1 MNRRAIAFP
10 VLFIL
15 LGGLLWWRIHL
26 QTIASHAPTGGSA
39 TVEGTETVVA
49 SKVAGRL
56 LELTVD
62 KGDRVKAGQV
72 VGRIDCSDYDVA
84 LAAAQART
92 LQAKAQSDVARSALA
107 QSLRGVRVAQS
118 QIESAQAQQL
128 VLAADRDKAALDLNR
143 ASQLRTAGAVP
154 MVTLDDAS
162 ARARVLGAQ
171 EHVVGAGI
179 RTAQTSS
186 EAMQAGVHTAQ
197 AQVAAAAAAVAAAE
211 VEVTRAE
218 LSVTECKLVAHR
230 NGIVT
235 ERLYEP
241 GVVLPAGARVL
252 TVVDLDTVKVDFFV
266 PDAELGRVKLGAP
279 AELHADAFPGRVF
292 RGNVRRI
299 ASEAEFTPRDVQT
312 REDRDRLVYAVEI
325 EVPNADG
332 PLRAGMPGDV
342 VLPGTGK

>member
-10 VLFIL
+10 VLFAV

-26 QTIASHAPTGGSA
+26 QTIAARAPTGGSA

-56 LELTVD
+56 IELTVD

-72 VGRIDCSDYDVA
+72 VGRLDCSDYDVA
-84 LAAAQART
+84 LAAANARVLQAR
-92 LQAKAQSDVARSALA
+92 AQEGVATAALTQGHRNVVVAR
-107 QSLRGVRVAQS
+107 S
-118 QIESAQAQQL
+118 QIESVQAQQL
-128 VLAADRDKAALDLNR
+128 VLDVDRDKAALDLNR
-143 ASQLRTAGAVP
+143 AKQLEMARAVP
-154 MVTLDDAS
+154 MTAYDDAS
-162 ARARVLGAQ
+162 ARARGLGAQ
-171 EHVVGAGI
+171 EHVLGANLH
-179 RTAQTSS
+179 TAMTSS
-186 EAMQAGVHTAQ
+186 EAMQAAVHTAE
-197 AQVAAAAAAVAAAE
+197 AQVAAAAAAIQAAE
-211 VEVTRAE
+211 ADVNRAQ
-218 LSVTECKLVAHR
+218 LSVAECNLVAPR
-230 NGIVT
+230 QGIVT

-325 EVPNADG
+325 EIPNEDG